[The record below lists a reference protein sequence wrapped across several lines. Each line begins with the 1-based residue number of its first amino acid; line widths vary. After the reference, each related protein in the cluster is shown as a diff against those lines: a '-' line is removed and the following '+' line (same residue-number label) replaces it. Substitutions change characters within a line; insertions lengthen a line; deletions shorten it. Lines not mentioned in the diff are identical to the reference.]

1 MKNNFV
7 KSPCSIALIGS
18 ALASS
23 FAVNAAENPFAM
35 KELASGYMQVAEA
48 SKATEGRCGEGK
60 CGAAMMKQPE
70 MKCGAGMAGMSGMS
84 PAPEQKA
91 AEGKCA
97 AKMGSEPSAPAAT
110 PESK

>member
-1 MKNNFV
+1 MKNNYV

-23 FAVNAAENPFAM
+23 LAVNAAENPFSM

-48 SKATEGRCGEGK
+48 GKATEGRCGEGR

-70 MKCGAGMAGMSGMS
+70 MKCGAGMAGMSS
-84 PAPEQKA
+84 APDQKA

-97 AKMGSEPSAPAAT
+97 AKMGSESSAPSAPVT
-110 PESK
+110 ESK